1 MIEIKNVC
9 KEYKAKSG
17 VTTKALNNVNLNLP
31 SKGMIFILGKSG
43 SGKSTLLN
51 IIGCMDKVTSGE
63 VLINNKNI
71 SSLSETKLNDYR
83 NSCFG
88 FIFQDHNLIENYT
101 VYDNLRLPCTLK
113 KLKYKNDDFDK
124 YLHLVSL
131 DGLGKRRVNELSG
144 GQKTR
149 VSIARALIRNNDVIL
164 ADEPTGSLDVENS
177 LQVFNILKNISLNK
191 LVVVVTH
198 DTEYAYKYGD
208 RVISLEDGNVIKD
221 EIINDIVDVQK
232 DTLITKSRLSFLS
245 AIKFSSLN
253 LKGKTIR
260 MIIVSLIVSIT
271 LTLAGYS
278 YLMSNIDVMDAHTNA
293 LIENNET
300 TLTLTK
306 KVPGEN
312 LTSINP
318 RLSISEDEVKYIKE
332 NISNNIEETFR
343 LVSDNEFIKLEDTNT
358 YETDS
363 KYERNT
369 NSYYDFMKDYITFT
383 KKDDNYY
390 NDLKLIGNRPSGN
403 NDVVIHKVLADYL
416 LNDGIVIIDKDSKGK
431 MIHKVWYPKDY
442 NEIVSSGYKI
452 LIKSFNSFNTNYY
465 VTISGILD
473 EDMSKYEILKD
484 KTTDEVKHENKSLFN
499 EFSSKYKDILN
510 DMFVSDKFYTESGIE
525 KNKTLDYS
533 LYDLTFNYNDK
544 NYYGSYT
551 LLMSNYEISMYNGKK
566 TVKISDVK
574 EDEIVLDS
582 ATIAMFNGA
591 KNNFFGEKYKE
602 YSDKID
608 KEYEKKELERE
619 AKVNEEIRKSEE
631 NPNYKQ
637 KVIPEV
643 VRPSSQKIYN
653 DFIKDYFDNYGII
666 GKTIEVTINDLA
678 DENVKET
685 YKFKVIGYAMDGNY
699 PCSLI
704 NNKIIEK
711 FLRKNKEIYKIN
723 INEKDKSKIKTLLT
737 KYSNDENYHIETVY
751 TSTINTLKKSVT
763 KLSGIFRKASYGT
776 IIFSIVILTLYILI
790 SIKDKKKDIGILRSL
805 GTKISGVYKIFYTEG
820 LIIGF
825 ISVLVSTF
833 MIFFGVDIIN
843 NYVSKDLFF
852 NIKPVMFD
860 YNVIL
865 YISVIVFLVVSVASV
880 IPLIKISRSKVIDL
894 IYDK

>member
-17 VTTKALNNVNLNLP
+17 VITKALNNINLSLP

-51 IIGCMDKVTSGE
+51 IIGCMDKVTCGE

-71 SSLSETKLNDYR
+71 SSLSERKLNDYR

-131 DGLGKRRVNELSG
+131 DGLGKRHVNELSG

-177 LQVFNILKNISLNK
+177 LQVFNTLKNISLNK

-221 EIINDIVDVQK
+221 EILNDIVDVQK
-232 DTLITKSRLSFLS
+232 ESLIAKSRLSFLS

-260 MIIVSLIVSIT
+260 LIIVSLIVSIT

-278 YLMSNIDVMDAHTNA
+278 YLMSNIDVMNAHVNA
-293 LIENNET
+293 LIDNDET

-318 RLSISEDEVKYIKE
+318 RLSIGDDEVKYIKE

-343 LVSDNEFIKLEDTNT
+343 LVSDNEFIKLEDTST
-358 YETDS
+358 YENDS
-363 KYERNT
+363 KHERNT
-369 NSYYDFMKDYITFT
+369 NSYYDFVKDYITFT
-383 KKDDNYY
+383 KKDENYY
-390 NDLKLIGNRPSGN
+390 NNLKLIGNKPSGN
-403 NDVVIHKVLADYL
+403 NDAVIHKVLADYL

-431 MIHKVWYPKDY
+431 SINRVWYPKDY
-442 NEIVSSGYKI
+442 NEIVSSNYKV

-473 EDMSKYEILKD
+473 EDMSKYEILKN
-484 KTTDEVKHENKSLFN
+484 KNTNEVKHENKSLYN
-499 EFSSKYKDILN
+499 EFSSIYKDILN
-510 DMFVSDKFYTESGIE
+510 DMFVSDKFYTENGIE
-525 KNKTLDYS
+525 KNKILDYS

-551 LLMSNYEISMYNGKK
+551 SLMSDSEISMYNGKK
-566 TVKISDVK
+566 IVKINDVK

-582 ATIAMFNGA
+582 FTISILNGA
-591 KNNFFGEKYKE
+591 KDNFFGEKYKE

-619 AKVNEEIRKSEE
+619 EKVNEEIRKSEE
-631 NPNYKQ
+631 DPNYKQ

-643 VRPSSQKIYN
+643 VRPSSQKIYD
-653 DFIKDYFDNYGII
+653 DFIKNYFDNYGII
-666 GKTIEVTINDLA
+666 GKTIEVTINDSA

-685 YKFKVIGYAMDGNY
+685 HKFKVIGYVTNSNY
-699 PCSLI
+699 PCSLV
-704 NNKIIEK
+704 NNKVIEK

-723 INEKDKSKIKTLLT
+723 IDEKDKTKIMTLLT
-737 KYSNDENYHIETVY
+737 KYSDNENYHIETVY
-751 TSTINTLKKSVT
+751 TSTINTLKKSVL
-763 KLSGIFRKASYGT
+763 KISDIFKKASYGC
-776 IIFSIVILTLYILI
+776 IVFSIVILTLYILI

-825 ISVLVSTF
+825 ISVLTSTF
-833 MIFFGVDIIN
+833 MIFFGIDIIN
-843 NYVSKDLFF
+843 NYVSKDLFY
-852 NIKPVMFD
+852 NIKPIMFD
-860 YNVIL
+860 YNVII
-865 YISVIVFLVVSVASV
+865 YISVIVFLVVSVASI
-880 IPLIKISRSKVIDL
+880 IPLIKISKSKVIDL